1 MLDGAY
7 QKQASDGKHSRIKIF
22 LLNKIII
29 ICKPTQESMG
39 SLSYK
44 IEIAI
49 TKEVIMVCIL
59 LWLGYKR
66 ITDNKITVKLANID
80 IDYILL

>member
-7 QKQASDGKHSRIKIF
+7 QKRASDGKHSLIKTF
-22 LLNKIII
+22 LMNEIMI
-29 ICKPTQESMG
+29 ICKPKQGSMG
-39 SLSYK
+39 FLSYK

-59 LWLGYKR
+59 L
-66 ITDNKITVKLANID
+66 
-80 IDYILL
+80 

>member
-1 MLDGAY
+1 MNE
-7 QKQASDGKHSRIKIF
+7 IM
-22 LLNKIII
+22 I
-29 ICKPTQESMG
+29 ICKPIQESMG
-39 SLSYK
+39 FLFYK

-59 LWLGYKR
+59 LWLGCKR
-66 ITDNKITVKLANID
+66 ITDNKIKVNLANID

>member
-7 QKQASDGKHSRIKIF
+7 QKQALDGKHSRIKRSLMNEIM
-22 LLNKIII
+22 I

-39 SLSYK
+39 FLSYK

-59 LWLGYKR
+59 L
-66 ITDNKITVKLANID
+66 
-80 IDYILL
+80 